1 MKVRNERCYC
11 GFHREQVK
19 CLCWA
24 MQSHMTTF
32 NIYQEMISLGWHESR
47 TRSVNEHIW
56 LWGGSLN
63 QGFEILKC
71 LEWGRLLIFTWNDD
85 FRVTNTKRLF
95 RGDCVCSWTRH
106 FYHKLRQSKNER
118 SHCGEDIHQNTSD
131 CRAVNK
137 AAAWQLPPLWL
148 PLLVSNSQCCS
159 THPCW
164 KNLKRI
170 NRKIHH

>member
-1 MKVRNERCYC
+1 MSSFQRQHSHFPPQTHTLTQLWTVVRKPERVIWQTNKQQKVIMKYNFRRTQTNNEKVRNERRYC

-24 MQSHMTTF
+24 MWSHMTAF

-71 LEWGRLLIFTWNDD
+71 LEWGKLLIFTWNDD

-95 RGDCVCSWTRH
+95 RRDCVCSWKSR
-106 FYHKLRQSKNER
+106 
-118 SHCGEDIHQNTSD
+118 
-131 CRAVNK
+131 
-137 AAAWQLPPLWL
+137 
-148 PLLVSNSQCCS
+148 
-159 THPCW
+159 
-164 KNLKRI
+164 
-170 NRKIHH
+170 